1 MNESHCIWED
11 GKRVG
16 RTYGKEVKKKKE
28 RTFRALNPGPL
39 MNYLVEKPKEKTLEE
54 VDPEIKKKKEQARK
68 VKIEKRSFGKM
79 KLGDFLKEE
88 GMYHEESDPDW
99 EPTDADEVSSED
111 YTEGEEED
119 LEQLNRDAMLPLV
132 EVLKDA
138 KISLRTLMIAEL
150 ARGYQKVAMGVSDG
164 VLSEK
169 EAFDEMRKL
178 KKRLEKE
185 YGVSKKGKQHQG
197 GSSRELEDEDN
208 DNDGVDDDSVT
219 YPYDEGLPESG
230 SLTSGGNEVEKESA
244 WDKEIRQFNA
254 LKELVDEVE
263 KMRQTRGRERE
274 TTNDNPGI
282 LGRIM
287 RAWSGDR
294 EGGEGSS
301 SNRENDQ

>member
-1 MNESHCIWED
+1 
-11 GKRVG
+11 
-16 RTYGKEVKKKKE
+16 
-28 RTFRALNPGPL
+28 
-39 MNYLVEKPKEKTLEE
+39 
-54 VDPEIKKKKEQARK
+54 
-68 VKIEKRSFGKM
+68 
-79 KLGDFLKEE
+79 
-88 GMYHEESDPDW
+88 
-99 EPTDADEVSSED
+99 
-111 YTEGEEED
+111 
-119 LEQLNRDAMLPLV
+119 MLPLV

-150 ARGYQKVAMGVSDG
+150 AHGYQKVAMGVSNG

-178 KKRLEKE
+178 KKRFEKE
-185 YGVSKKGKQHQG
+185 YGVNKKDKQHQG

-219 YPYDEGLPESG
+219 YPYEEGLPESG
-230 SLTSGGNEVEKESA
+230 SLTSGGNEEEKESA

-254 LKELVDEVE
+254 LKESVDEVE
-263 KMRQTRGRERE
+263 KMHQTRGRERE

-301 SNRENDQ
+301 SNHENDQ